1 MVSAQRLE
9 RMRVARVMA
18 VRFKVPRLGPLVD
31 DLLCRGAADHVERVA
46 MAVAKGKRTPRDGR
60 ARGAKERVTRRRLR
74 LRLLWAIGIVGI
86 AVYLYY
92 RPIASY
98 VETKNDLATS
108 RSEVE
113 SLRLVRAELELRL
126 VNTTSV
132 GSLEREARRINYV
145 KPGERLFVVKGI
157 PAWRQARNAGDR
169 P

>member
-1 MVSAQRLE
+1 VAEE
-9 RMRVARVMA
+9 RKGR
-18 VRFKVPRLGPLVD
+18 
-31 DLLCRGAADHVERVA
+31 
-46 MAVAKGKRTPRDGR
+46 KGKRRIGR
-60 ARGAKERVTRRRLR
+60 RR

-98 VETKNDLATS
+98 LETRNDLAAS
-108 RSEVE
+108 RAEVE

-126 VNTTSV
+126 VNSTSI

-157 PAWRQARNAGDR
+157 PAWRAARSSGDQR

>member
-1 MVSAQRLE
+1 M
-9 RMRVARVMA
+9 
-18 VRFKVPRLGPLVD
+18 
-31 DLLCRGAADHVERVA
+31 
-46 MAVAKGKRTPRDGR
+46 AKGKRT
-60 ARGAKERVTRRRLR
+60 RRSGIGKGR
-74 LRLLWAIGIVGI
+74 LRLLWAVGIVGI

-98 VETKNDLATS
+98 VETRNDLSTS
-108 RSEVE
+108 RTEVE

-157 PAWRQARNAGDR
+157 PAWRQARNASDR